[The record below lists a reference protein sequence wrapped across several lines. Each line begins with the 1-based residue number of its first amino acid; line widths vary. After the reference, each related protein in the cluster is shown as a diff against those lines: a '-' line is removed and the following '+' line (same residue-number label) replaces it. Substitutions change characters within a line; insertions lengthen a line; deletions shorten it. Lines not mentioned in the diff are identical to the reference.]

1 MNATVH
7 TRRALYR
14 YLYEQR
20 VSNPKTYFSKT
31 DLQFLSAGEE
41 LEAAIRFGLDMGHL
55 EYYRRHYRLTAPGML
70 FTEQQGWVEEE

>member
-7 TRRALYR
+7 ARRALYR

-20 VSNPKTYFSKT
+20 VRNPKTYFSRT
-31 DLQFLSAGEE
+31 DLQFLSSEEE
-41 LEAAIRFGLDMGHL
+41 LEAAVRFGLDMGHL
-55 EYYRRHYRLTAPGML
+55 EYYHRHCRLTAPGML